1 MIFYYIR
8 HGSPIYNPDSLT
20 PLGKRQA
27 EAVGKRLAQAGID
40 EIYASSS
47 NRAIETAKPLSELL
61 GKEINI
67 LDWCNE
73 GYAWQEFTVKCEE
86 GTHWVFHDEELV
98 KLLNSPELI
107 NMGFN
112 WYDHPAFAA
121 TKCKAGMERVGKQTS
136 EFLGSLGY
144 RYEPYVGGY
153 EAVAPNDKHIAL
165 FAHEGFSKPFLS
177 CLLGIPCPIFMKMY
191 YNHSGVTAVK
201 FDNKNGIVYPRV
213 LVYSDCGHLYRE
225 GLPMKYNGN
234 LNF

>member
-27 EAVGKRLAQAGID
+27 GAVGKRLAQAGID

-67 LDWCNE
+67 LDGCNE
-73 GYAWQEFTVKCEE
+73 GYAWQEFTVKRDD
-86 GTHWVFHDEELV
+86 GTHWLFQDEEMI
-98 KLLNSPELI
+98 KLFNSPELI
-107 NMGFN
+107 NTGFN

-121 TKCKAGMERVGKQTS
+121 TKCKSGMERVGKQTA

-144 RYEPYVGGY
+144 RYAPSVGGY
-153 EAVAPNDKHIAL
+153 EAANPNDKHIAL
-165 FAHEGFSKPFLS
+165 FAHEGFSKLFLS
-177 CLLGIPCPIFMKMY
+177 CLLGIPCPIFMKMLH
-191 YNHSGVTAVK
+191 NHSGVTAVE

-213 LVYSDCGHLYRE
+213 LTYSDCGHLYRE